1 MATNDAGLKSRRGAP
16 LGELSAELSDK
27 RPGGGRPSPL
37 LQAYVLHRW
46 DWSESSLIVELFT
59 RERGRVVVVAKGAK
73 RPTSNFRAVLL
84 PFHPL
89 HLQLGKA
96 PADESG
102 EVHALRSA
110 EWAGGMPA
118 LPGAALFS
126 GFYSSELV
134 MKLLARDDAHPAL
147 FDAYTATLRA
157 LAAGADE
164 APVLRAFE
172 LALLR
177 ETGVLP
183 DLSAD
188 TLTAQPVQP
197 QSRYALQAQTGLVA
211 SPRGL
216 PGDAWW
222 ALDAALAQKDW
233 PALQTACAVAG
244 AALRVP
250 LREVLHYH
258 LGAAPLRTRQ
268 VWQGVQRLSQR
279 VLSTAVPVPE
289 LAPLPTLAPTHESSD
304 RP

>member
-1 MATNDAGLKSRRGAP
+1 MATNKAGPTLH
-16 LGELSAELSDK
+16 
-27 RPGGGRPSPL
+27 
-37 LQAYVLHRW
+37 AYVLHRW
-46 DWSESSLIVELFT
+46 DWSETSLIVELFT
-59 RERGRVVVVAKGAK
+59 RERGRVVVIAKGAK

-89 HLQLGKA
+89 QALLGKT

-102 EVHALRSA
+102 EVHSLRSA
-110 EWAGGMPA
+110 EWAGGVPPLPA
-118 LPGAALFS
+118 AALFS
-126 GFYSSELV
+126 AFYASELV

-147 FDAYTATLRA
+147 FDAYTATLLA

-183 DLSAD
+183 DLATD
-188 TLTAQPVQP
+188 TLGAEPLQAG
-197 QSRYALQAQTGLVA
+197 RHYALQPQTGLVA
-211 SPRGL
+211 SAQGL
-216 PGDAWW
+216 QGEAWL
-222 ALDAALAQKDW
+222 ALEDALARNDW
-233 PALQTACAVAG
+233 HALQAACASTG

-258 LGAAPLRTRQ
+258 LGPAPLRTRQ
-268 VWQGVQRLSQR
+268 VWQGVQKLSPR
-279 VLSTAVPVPE
+279 AAPVPAHE
-289 LAPLPTLAPTHESSD
+289 PTD

>member
-1 MATNDAGLKSRRGAP
+1 MATNEVGPKTLRVAP
-16 LGELSAELSDK
+16 QGESAALG
-27 RPGGGRPSPL
+27 RPGGGKPNPPL
-37 LQAYVLHRW
+37 HAYVLHRW
-46 DWSESSLIVELFT
+46 DWSETSLIVELFT
-59 RERGRVVVVAKGAK
+59 RERGRVVVIAKGAK

-89 HLQLGKA
+89 LALLGKT

-110 EWAGGMPA
+110 EWAGGVPP

-126 GFYSSELV
+126 AFYASELV

-147 FDAYTATLRA
+147 FDAYTATLLA

-183 DLSAD
+183 DLSTD
-188 TLTAQPVQP
+188 TLGAQPLQP
-197 QSRYALQAQTGLVA
+197 QGRYMLQAQTGLVV
-211 SPRGL
+211 SPQGQRGESWL
-216 PGDAWW
+216 
-222 ALDAALAQKDW
+222 ALEEALGRNDW
-233 PALQTACAVAG
+233 HALQAACATAG

-258 LGAAPLRTRQ
+258 LGPAPLRTRQ
-268 VWQGVQRLSQR
+268 VWQGVQRLSPR
-279 VLSTAVPVPE
+279 T
-289 LAPLPTLAPTHESSD
+289 LPSPASTHEPTD
-304 RP
+304 RS

>member
-1 MATNDAGLKSRRGAP
+1 MATNRAAP
-16 LGELSAELSDK
+16 S
-27 RPGGGRPSPL
+27 SPL
-37 LQAYVLHRW
+37 HAYVLHRW
-46 DWSESSLIVELFT
+46 DWSETSVIVELFT

-84 PFHPL
+84 PFHPVL
-89 HLQLGKA
+89 ALLGKT

-110 EWAGGMPA
+110 EWAGGVPP

-126 GFYSSELV
+126 AFYASELL

-147 FDAYTATLRA
+147 FDAYTATLLA

-183 DLSAD
+183 DLATDALSAGP
-188 TLTAQPVQP
+188 LQP
-197 QSRYALQAQTGLVA
+197 QTRYALQPQTGLVA
-211 SPRGL
+211 SAQGL
-216 PGDAWW
+216 AGQAWL
-222 ALDAALAQKDW
+222 ALETALAQHDW
-233 PALQTACAVAG
+233 HALQAACAAAG

-258 LGAAPLRTRQ
+258 LGPAPLRTRQ
-268 VWQGVQRLSQR
+268 VWQGVQRLSPR
-279 VLSTAVPVPE
+279 TAVDSA
-289 LAPLPTLAPTHESSD
+289 APLPAPKPTHEPTH

>member
-1 MATNDAGLKSRRGAP
+1 MATSRPA
-16 LGELSAELSDK
+16 
-27 RPGGGRPSPL
+27 SPL
-37 LQAYVLHRW
+37 HAYVLHRW
-46 DWSESSLIVELFT
+46 DWSETSLIVELFT

-89 HLQLGKA
+89 HLLLGKT

-110 EWAGGMPA
+110 EWAGGVPP

-126 GFYSSELV
+126 AFYASELV

-147 FDAYTATLRA
+147 FDAYTATLLA

-172 LALLR
+172 LAVLR

-183 DLSAD
+183 DLATD
-188 TLTAQPVQP
+188 TLRAEPLQP
-197 QSRYALQAQTGLVA
+197 QARYALQAQTGLVA
-211 SPRGL
+211 SSQGPSGE
-216 PGDAWW
+216 AWL
-222 ALDAALAQKDW
+222 ALDTALARNDW
-233 PALQTACAVAG
+233 HALQTACADAG
-244 AALRVP
+244 TALRVP

-258 LGAAPLRTRQ
+258 LGPAPLRTRQ
-268 VWQGVQRLSQR
+268 VWQGVQHLSQR
-279 VLSTAVPVPE
+279 TPPTPVPTP
-289 LAPLPTLAPTHESSD
+289 APDHESTD

>member
-1 MATNDAGLKSRRGAP
+1 
-16 LGELSAELSDK
+16 
-27 RPGGGRPSPL
+27 
-37 LQAYVLHRW
+37 VLHRW
-46 DWSESSLIVELFT
+46 DWSESSLVVELFT

-73 RPTSNFRAVLL
+73 RPTSNFRALLL

-89 HLQLGKA
+89 QALLGKA
-96 PADESG
+96 PKDDSA

-118 LPGAALFS
+118 LPGSALFS
-126 GFYSSELV
+126 AFYANELV

-147 FDAYTATLRA
+147 FDAYAATLRA
-157 LAAGADE
+157 LAAGTDD

-183 DLSAD
+183 DLTCEAV
-188 TLTAQPVQP
+188 TVQPTRPAAHYKLQP
-197 QSRYALQAQTGLVA
+197 QSGLASAPHGPTGAAWQALAQ
-211 SPRGL
+211 
-216 PGDAWW
+216 
-222 ALDAALAQKDW
+222 ALDADDW
-233 PALQTACAVAG
+233 HALQQACEAAG
-244 AALRVP
+244 PTLRAT

-258 LGAAPLRTRQ
+258 LGPAPLRTRQ

-279 VLSTAVPVPE
+279 STQAHE
-289 LAPLPTLAPTHESSD
+289 PTR

>member
-1 MATNDAGLKSRRGAP
+1 MATNKAS
-16 LGELSAELSDK
+16 
-27 RPGGGRPSPL
+27 SPL
-37 LQAYVLHRW
+37 HAYVLHRW
-46 DWSESSLIVELFT
+46 DWSETSLIVELFT

-89 HLQLGKA
+89 LAQLGRA
-96 PADESG
+96 PADDSG

-110 EWAGGMPA
+110 EWAGGVPT

-126 GFYSSELV
+126 AFYASELV

-147 FDAYTATLRA
+147 FDAYTATLLA

-183 DLSAD
+183 DLATD
-188 TLTAQPVQP
+188 TLGAEPLQADR
-197 QSRYALQAQTGLVA
+197 RYALQSQTGLVS
-211 SPRGL
+211 SPQGL
-216 PGDAWW
+216 RGDAWQ
-222 ALDAALAQKDW
+222 ALEVALARSDW
-233 PALQTACAVAG
+233 HALQSACASAG
-244 AALRVP
+244 AALRAP

-258 LGAAPLRTRQ
+258 LGPAPLRTRQ
-268 VWQGVQRLSQR
+268 VWQGVQKLSPR
-279 VLSTAVPVPE
+279 AAPVPAHE
-289 LAPLPTLAPTHESSD
+289 PTDSP
-304 RP
+304 

>member
-1 MATNDAGLKSRRGAP
+1 MATNKAGQTLH
-16 LGELSAELSDK
+16 
-27 RPGGGRPSPL
+27 
-37 LQAYVLHRW
+37 AYVLHRW
-46 DWSESSLIVELFT
+46 DWSETSLVVELFT

-89 HLQLGKA
+89 QALLGKT

-102 EVHALRSA
+102 EVHSLRSA
-110 EWAGGMPA
+110 EWAGGVPP

-126 GFYSSELV
+126 AFYASELV

-183 DLSAD
+183 DLSTD
-188 TLTAQPVQP
+188 TLSAQPLQVE
-197 QSRYALQAQTGLVA
+197 SRYSLQAQTGLVA
-211 SPRGL
+211 SPSGPRGASWL
-216 PGDAWW
+216 G
-222 ALDAALAQKDW
+222 LEAALAGGDW
-233 PALQTACAVAG
+233 HALQAACAEVG
-244 AALRVP
+244 TALRVP

-258 LGAAPLRTRQ
+258 LGPAPLRTRQ
-268 VWQGVQRLSQR
+268 VWQGVQRLSAR
-279 VLSTAVPVPE
+279 MPPSP
-289 LAPLPTLAPTHESSD
+289 APTHEPTSH
-304 RP
+304 P

>member
-1 MATNDAGLKSRRGAP
+1 
-16 LGELSAELSDK
+16 
-27 RPGGGRPSPL
+27 
-37 LQAYVLHRW
+37 VLHRW
-46 DWSESSLIVELFT
+46 DWSETSLIVELLT

-89 HLQLGKA
+89 LALLGKT

-110 EWAGGMPA
+110 EWAGGVPP

-126 GFYSSELV
+126 AFYASELV

-147 FDAYTATLRA
+147 FDAYTATLLA

-183 DLSAD
+183 DLATD
-188 TLTAQPVQP
+188 TLTAQPLKP
-197 QSRYALQAQTGLVA
+197 GSSYALQAQTGLVA
-211 SPRGL
+211 SSKGQ
-216 PGDAWW
+216 PGSAWL
-222 ALDAALAQKDW
+222 ALESALAQGDW
-233 PALQTACAVAG
+233 HALQAACAEAG
-244 AALRVP
+244 TALRVP

-258 LGAAPLRTRQ
+258 LGPAPLRTRQ
-268 VWQGVQRLSQR
+268 VWQGVQRLHPRTSAAPA
-279 VLSTAVPVPE
+279 TAH
-289 LAPLPTLAPTHESSD
+289 AHESTD

>member
-1 MATNDAGLKSRRGAP
+1 M
-16 LGELSAELSDK
+16 
-27 RPGGGRPSPL
+27 
-37 LQAYVLHRW
+37 LHRW
-46 DWSESSLIVELFT
+46 DWSETSLIVELFT
-59 RERGRVVVVAKGAK
+59 RERGRVVVIAKGAK

-89 HLQLGKA
+89 HLLLGKT

-110 EWAGGMPA
+110 EWAGGVPP
-118 LPGAALFS
+118 LPGATLFS
-126 GFYSSELV
+126 AFYASELL

-147 FDAYTATLRA
+147 FDAYTATLLA

-183 DLSAD
+183 DLATD
-188 TLTAQPVQP
+188 TLSAQPLQP
-197 QSRYALQAQTGLVA
+197 LAGYALQAQTGLVA
-211 SPRGL
+211 SPLGQSGKTWL
-216 PGDAWW
+216 ALEDA
-222 ALDAALAQKDW
+222 LSRHDW
-233 PALQTACAVAG
+233 HALQAACAAAG
-244 AALRVP
+244 TALRVP

-258 LGAAPLRTRQ
+258 LGPAPLRTRE

-279 VLSTAVPVPE
+279 VVPTSVPAPVPKH
-289 LAPLPTLAPTHESSD
+289 APTPAPAHEPTD

>member
-1 MATNDAGLKSRRGAP
+1 
-16 LGELSAELSDK
+16 LG
-27 RPGGGRPSPL
+27 RPGGGRASAPL
-37 LQAYVLHRW
+37 HAYVLHRW
-46 DWSESSLIVELFT
+46 DWSETSLIVELFT

-89 HLQLGKA
+89 QAQLGKA
-96 PADESG
+96 PADDSG

-110 EWAGGMPA
+110 EWAGGVPA
-118 LPGAALFS
+118 LPGEALFS
-126 GFYSSELV
+126 AFYASELV

-147 FDAYTATLRA
+147 FDAYTATLLA

-183 DLSAD
+183 DLASD
-188 TLTAQPVQP
+188 TLSARPVEP
-197 QSRYALQAQTGLVA
+197 QAGYALQPQTGLVA
-211 SPRGL
+211 QPQGL
-216 PGDAWW
+216 AGAAWL
-222 ALDAALAQKDW
+222 ALEAALAHNDW
-233 PALQTACAVAG
+233 PGLQAACAAAG
-244 AALRVP
+244 SALRVP

-258 LGAAPLRTRQ
+258 LGPAPLRTRQ
-268 VWQGVQRLSQR
+268 VWQGMQK
-279 VLSTAVPVPE
+279 
-289 LAPLPTLAPTHESSD
+289 LATRT

>member
-1 MATNDAGLKSRRGAP
+1 MATNKAGQTLH
-16 LGELSAELSDK
+16 
-27 RPGGGRPSPL
+27 
-37 LQAYVLHRW
+37 AYVLHRW
-46 DWSESSLIVELFT
+46 DWSETSLIVELFT
-59 RERGRVVVVAKGAK
+59 RERGRVVAVAKGAK

-89 HLQLGKA
+89 LAQLGKA
-96 PADESG
+96 PADDSG

-110 EWAGGMPA
+110 DWAGGVPP

-126 GFYSSELV
+126 AFYANELV

-147 FDAYTATLRA
+147 FDAYTASLLA

-164 APVLRAFE
+164 PPVLRAFE

-183 DLSAD
+183 DLASD
-188 TLTAQPVQP
+188 TLSAQPLQAE
-197 QSRYALQAQTGLVA
+197 SRYALHAQTGLVA
-211 SPRGL
+211 SHGGQRGAVWL
-216 PGDAWW
+216 ALEDA
-222 ALDAALAQKDW
+222 LTRQDW
-233 PALQTACAVAG
+233 HALQAACAEAA

-258 LGAAPLRTRQ
+258 LGPAPLRTRQ
-268 VWQGVQRLSQR
+268 VWQGVQRLTPR
-279 VLSTAVPVPE
+279 LPLSP
-289 LAPLPTLAPTHESSD
+289 APTHEPTD

>member
-1 MATNDAGLKSRRGAP
+1 MG
-16 LGELSAELSDK
+16 
-27 RPGGGRPSPL
+27 RPGGGRPSSPL
-37 LQAYVLHRW
+37 HAYVLHRW
-46 DWSESSLIVELFT
+46 DWSETSLVVELFT
-59 RERGRVVVVAKGAK
+59 RERGRVVVIAKGAK

-89 HLQLGKA
+89 QAQLGKA

-110 EWAGGMPA
+110 EWAGGVPP

-126 GFYSSELV
+126 AFYASELV

-147 FDAYTATLRA
+147 FDAYTATLVA

-183 DLSAD
+183 DLSTD
-188 TLTAQPVQP
+188 TLGARPLQPDG
-197 QSRYALQAQTGLVA
+197 RYALQAQTGLVA
-211 SPRGL
+211 SSPGTPGCQRGATWL
-216 PGDAWW
+216 
-222 ALDAALAQKDW
+222 ALEAALAGGDW
-233 PALQTACAVAG
+233 HALQAACVEAG

-258 LGAAPLRTRQ
+258 LGPVPLRTRQ
-268 VWQGVQRLSQR
+268 VWQGVQQLSPR
-279 VLSTAVPVPE
+279 TPPPIHE
-289 LAPLPTLAPTHESSD
+289 PTR